1 MYCVHKTT
9 MGVKATLMQ
18 LTVLLLMALAAADQA
33 LPGCPST
40 CGSVSVPYPF
50 GIGVS
55 SVNGKNCFLE
65 RNLNLTC
72 KGSTLYT
79 GNVEVMN
86 IDNIKGQ
93 MDLNFFVA
101 NVCKVGYDNESTKGN
116 KPRLKTAAF
125 TISSTD
131 NKFVSV
137 GCDTYGYLNNFFN
150 QKRYSTGCV
159 TTCDSEEDMLSMQGN
174 GSCTGIGCCH
184 VDIPP
189 GMKNISIR
197 AFSFSNFNSS
207 SDFNNCSY
215 SFVVKNRNYN
225 FSMDHLKHPPFHDGK
240 APMVVDWTI
249 GKSTC
254 EISEG
259 KSNYACKSNSE
270 CENSTTGSGYRCK
283 CKEGYDGN
291 PYLTEGCKD
300 IDECATK
307 KHDCTSDKNCRNEY
321 GHFTC
326 FCRKWQSGNGRR
338 EGGCHVRTMVVVGVG
353 IGFIIPLVG
362 IGMLYLTYQKRK
374 LKKLKEKFF
383 QQNGGLILLQKLSRR
398 ENTSQTTQIF
408 TDEQLKKATND
419 FDESKII
426 GNGGYGTVF
435 KGILDDNKIV
445 AIKKSKKVDGSQK
458 EQFINEVIV
467 LSQINHRNVVK
478 LLGCCLET
486 EIPLLVY
493 EFVENGTLFD
503 FIHTQRKINSETW
516 ETRLKIASDVAE
528 ALSHLH
534 TGVSIPIIHRDVK
547 TANILLDKN
556 YTGKVSDFGASKLIP
571 LNQTELAT
579 MVQGTIGY
587 LDPEYMLT
595 SQLTE
600 KSDVYSFGVVLIEL
614 LTGEVPHSFGRLQEK
629 RSLANHFLSFL
640 RNNRLSDVV
649 QFGIEKEEN
658 NKDIMEVAILA
669 AKCLRVEGEKRPSMK
684 EVAMELERIRLKEK
698 HPWTNTDQNLEETQH
713 LLYETSSNIYETG
726 NSSNHQYSGYDSMKD
741 HALVALDA
749 GR

>member
-1 MYCVHKTT
+1 
-9 MGVKATLMQ
+9 MQ

-503 FIHTQRKINSETW
+503 FIHTQRKIN
-516 ETRLKIASDVAE
+516 R
-528 ALSHLH
+528 
-534 TGVSIPIIHRDVK
+534 
-547 TANILLDKN
+547 
-556 YTGKVSDFGASKLIP
+556 
-571 LNQTELAT
+571 
-579 MVQGTIGY
+579 
-587 LDPEYMLT
+587 
-595 SQLTE
+595 
-600 KSDVYSFGVVLIEL
+600 
-614 LTGEVPHSFGRLQEK
+614 EVPHSFGRLQEK